1 LATDPVSKESVLT
14 SRTTV
19 AAGLVFAALT
29 LFFLMWMAIQVNQ
42 IQCSRAALVALVF
55 GLGSALS
62 TSFLG
67 GYAAAAGPVTIPY
80 IGDKPI
86 NVALGGGI
94 LALVITTAM
103 AWMVVKNNCA
113 TPPKEDEKVSALLAE
128 CNVSPP
134 HIRIG
139 CVRVTGLGQ
148 PPQFEGTLNVRSGP
162 GLLCEPDHV
171 LINDDVGEVLATHG
185 QWNYV
190 RKLSSNSSDAAAIE
204 GWVSIS
210 FIAATPCPGTP
221 Q

>member
-1 LATDPVSKESVLT
+1 MWLVSQ
-14 SRTTV
+14 
-19 AAGLVFAALT
+19 
-29 LFFLMWMAIQVNQ
+29 IDQ
-42 IQCSRAALVALVF
+42 IQCSRAALIALVF

-103 AWMVVKNNCA
+103 AWIVVGKNCA
-113 TPPKEDEKVSALLAE
+113 QASDSFAE
-128 CNVSPP
+128 CKVSPP
-134 HIRIG
+134 HVRIG
-139 CVRVTGLGQ
+139 CVRVTGLGA
-148 PPQFEGTLNVRSGP
+148 PPQYHGTLLVRAGP
-162 GLLCEPDHV
+162 GLICERKSV
-171 LINDDVGEVLATHG
+171 LVNDDEGEVLATHG

-190 RKLSSNSSDAAAIE
+190 RKLPGNRSGADAVE

-210 FIAATPCPGTP
+210 FITATPCPGATP
-221 Q
+221 